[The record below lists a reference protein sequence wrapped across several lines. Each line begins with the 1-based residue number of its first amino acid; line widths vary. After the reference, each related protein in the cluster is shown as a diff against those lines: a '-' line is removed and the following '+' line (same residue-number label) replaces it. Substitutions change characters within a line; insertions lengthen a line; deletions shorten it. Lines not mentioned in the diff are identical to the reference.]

1 MVLMLFL
8 TDNALVT
15 PECCRLYATYYRSG
29 ENPQNTSGKHEF
41 PLPLNGHQ
49 LYLKT
54 SDYPIN

>member
-1 MVLMLFL
+1 MHFL
-8 TDNALVT
+8 TDNALVI
-15 PECCRLYATYYRSG
+15 PARWRSNATYYGSS

-41 PLPLNGHQ
+41 PLPLNGDQ